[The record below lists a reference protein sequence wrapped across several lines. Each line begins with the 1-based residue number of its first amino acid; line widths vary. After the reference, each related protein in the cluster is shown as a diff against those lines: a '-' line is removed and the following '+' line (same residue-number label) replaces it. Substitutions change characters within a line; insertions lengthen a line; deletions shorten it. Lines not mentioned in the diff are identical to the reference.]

1 MKARKV
7 TRMKAKAG
15 WRNAAAALPAV
26 LLLLALA
33 ACRGSGADDGGSAD
47 PGTKETKISKPALTF
62 GLIYPMAH
70 PFYEWITENAE
81 KEAQRAGV
89 QLVVKAPDEANLEQQ
104 IRMMETMI
112 RQKVDAIAIDPVDS
126 DALVPV
132 IDKAV
137 ENGIP
142 VLCFESDAPG
152 SKRIAFVGTD
162 QKQAGI
168 RLGQILDKQL
178 QGRGM
183 VIAEAG
189 MSRMESVRQR
199 LDGLL
204 SYLNENTGIQVL
216 EVKFNEG
223 SDAKALADLENM
235 IDAHPHFDAFVGLDA
250 VSGPVS
256 ILVWKAQGL
265 GRYALTFGV
274 TEEIREALNNGQITA
289 AVSLNEAEM
298 SRRIVQRLL
307 DAAQGRA
314 VPPIDDTGYTEM
326 DGPTQPE

>member
-1 MKARKV
+1 MLL
-7 TRMKAKAG
+7 
-15 WRNAAAALPAV
+15 AALLLPA
-26 LLLLALA
+26 AS
-33 ACRGSGADDGGSAD
+33 ACRGSGASGGASAIS
-47 PGTKETKISKPALTF
+47 GTQEVKIDKPALTF

-81 KEAQRAGV
+81 KEAVRAGV

-126 DALVPV
+126 DALAPV

-142 VLCFESDAPG
+142 VICFESDAPG
-152 SKRIAFVGTD
+152 SKRLAFVGTN
-162 QKQAGI
+162 QTQAGV
-168 RLGQILDKQL
+168 RLGQILDRQL

-189 MSRMESVRQR
+189 MSRMNSVRQR

-204 SYLNENTGIQVL
+204 TYLNAHTDIQVL
-216 EVKFNEG
+216 DVKYNEG
-223 SDAKALADLENM
+223 SDAKALSDLERM
-235 IDAHPHFDAFVGLDA
+235 IDDHPHFDAFVGLDV

-265 GRYALTFGV
+265 GRYALTIGV
-274 TEEIREALNNGQITA
+274 TEEIHEALNNGQITA

-298 SRRIVQRLL
+298 SRRIVRRLL
-307 DAAQGRA
+307 DAVRGRS
-314 VPPIDDTGYTEM
+314 VPTHDDTGFTEI
-326 DGPTQPE
+326 DSPDS